1 MWRCSRELQPKW
13 LAEIDPRLH
22 SVVKKIAG
30 PMCRKLVLDTAFPDK
45 PLAED
50 LEGFPLVDALP
61 PCHFSALASPP
72 KDKGIPFS
80 SSLLRTHRETLNQ
93 VVLAGIKEL
102 PYSEDL
108 LT

>member
-1 MWRCSRELQPKW
+1 
-13 LAEIDPRLH
+13 
-22 SVVKKIAG
+22 
-30 PMCRKLVLDTAFPDK
+30 MCRMLNLDKAFPDK
-45 PLAED
+45 QLAED
-50 LEGFPLVDALP
+50 LEGFPFVDALP
-61 PCHFSALASPP
+61 QCHFSALASPP

-108 LT
+108 LTLTQGNEVEGYMNGPSP